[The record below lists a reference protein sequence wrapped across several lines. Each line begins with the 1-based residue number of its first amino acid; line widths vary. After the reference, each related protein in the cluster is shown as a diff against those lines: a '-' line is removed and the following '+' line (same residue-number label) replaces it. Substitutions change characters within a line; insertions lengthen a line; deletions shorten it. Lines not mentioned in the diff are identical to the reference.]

1 MKKIR
6 EFLSERFD
14 NKLIYIFVNLLI
26 IGLILNYV
34 VFPGLTAR
42 NSLLNI
48 LSAIVGGAM
57 LIYVSTF
64 LTKSVRDKLEEV
76 DEIVENKKQ
85 TNEND
90 KVL

>member
-6 EFLSERFD
+6 EFLSERFN
-14 NKLIYIFVNLLI
+14 NKLIYIFINVMI
-26 IGLILNYV
+26 IGLVLNYV

-48 LSAIVGGAM
+48 LSAIVGGAI

-76 DEIVENKKQ
+76 ENIVENKKE
-85 TNEND
+85 TNEED